1 MFINF
6 EIRKI
11 GLGRLGLKFWIFIKL
26 SLLLIIYSKNFIIV
40 KYLKKDIWFVIII
53 IYYLWLFD
61 KLILE

>member
-26 SLLLIIYSKNFIIV
+26 SLLFRYIV